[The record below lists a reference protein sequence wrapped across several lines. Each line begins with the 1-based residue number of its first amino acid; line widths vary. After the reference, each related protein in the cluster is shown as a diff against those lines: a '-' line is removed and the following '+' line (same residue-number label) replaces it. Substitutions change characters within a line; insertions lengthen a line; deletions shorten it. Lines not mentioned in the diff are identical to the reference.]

1 MLPSLYKLAGE
12 LLRSKYTYIFIIQ
25 PFDCH
30 LFSNHWFFMVPAEI
44 RWGLGFISKSLLK
57 SVNRPYCL
65 CRHGP
70 CGYHVKGNKCWLN
83 RLTIAAQ
90 HVRVSGV
97 YNSARFRLFKRKP
110 GRRTLKFF
118 LTFFDKINS
127 ENRCKGMLNPL
138 YKSLFRLMQSF
149 HIPYTVVRNNPYD
162 VPVMPVSA
170 SDMVRIMVRYCAYQ
184 ALKQAISEA
193 ETVHFVRWKNHCR
206 M

>member
-1 MLPSLYKLAGE
+1 
-12 LLRSKYTYIFIIQ
+12 
-25 PFDCH
+25 
-30 LFSNHWFFMVPAEI
+30 
-44 RWGLGFISKSLLK
+44 
-57 SVNRPYCL
+57 
-65 CRHGP
+65 
-70 CGYHVKGNKCWLN
+70 
-83 RLTIAAQ
+83 
-90 HVRVSGV
+90 
-97 YNSARFRLFKRKP
+97 
-110 GRRTLKFF
+110 LKFF

-193 ETVHFVRWKNHCR
+193 ETVHFVR
-206 M
+206 